1 MPFKLKRVMFFLAL
15 YSLNSF
21 EQELVIVMDR
31 ERAPVDRLPFHWVEE
46 ATICA
51 LKRVQSC
58 DLKFAGESIAKD
70 KFFPLMK
77 Q

>member
-1 MPFKLKRVMFFLAL
+1 MPFKLKRVMVFLAL

-31 ERAPVDRLPFHWVEE
+31 ERAPVDRLPFHWVEG

-51 LKRVQSC
+51 LKRV
-58 DLKFAGESIAKD
+58 
-70 KFFPLMK
+70 
-77 Q
+77 